1 MNYPHKTEE
10 EDRIRCGSEVDVEL
24 LTELFKKLEYEIY
37 TNCCITDIQDNKTL
51 EKHISG
57 YKKNLV
63 SSKAHSAIII
73 FMGHGHNHEIELTGK
88 NPSSGGSNY
97 ANIYHDIVQP
107 FSNKSFPKFE
117 KKPKVFIFESC
128 QNFAISDYSACLK
141 MQNDIPSDILIC
153 LPALPGFSAYRNK
166 TQGSLFMHYLVK
178 IMMNHAHN
186 MHMVELM
193 GKIQKHIA
201 DEILKSKSQAV
212 SISHWASFL
221 FSKFYLLPQKNNDLP
236 KLVGQDEGIEDMDET

>member
-1 MNYPHKTEE
+1 
-10 EDRIRCGSEVDVEL
+10 
-24 LTELFKKLEYEIY
+24 
-37 TNCCITDIQDNKTL
+37 
-51 EKHISG
+51 
-57 YKKNLV
+57 
-63 SSKAHSAIII
+63 
-73 FMGHGHNHEIELTGK
+73 MGHGHNHEIELTGK

-193 GKIQKHIA
+193 GKVMQFTNKFGFNYFMKSCNFSDSKTYSRRDI
-201 DEILKSKSQAV
+201 EIKVASGFNLTLGV
-212 SISHWASFL
+212 FSIFQIL
-221 FSKFYLLPQKNNDLP
+221 FATTEK
-236 KLVGQDEGIEDMDET
+236 